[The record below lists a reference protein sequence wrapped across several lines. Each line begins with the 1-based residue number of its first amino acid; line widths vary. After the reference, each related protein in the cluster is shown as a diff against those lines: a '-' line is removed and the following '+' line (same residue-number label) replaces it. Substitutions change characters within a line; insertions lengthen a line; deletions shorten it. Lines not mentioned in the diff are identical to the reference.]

1 MDGIAKIYP
10 AKELKAVDM
19 AELMKAA
26 LMFNGVLHGCK
37 IEVASN
43 RLRMSPGRIVIFG
56 RLAEFAPD
64 SGESY
69 LFFDAP
75 SVSAR
80 TKFMICAISDLNNSS
95 NSFYISLLGPSAYNS
110 LVAEVSGDPTDENYN
125 TVGGKRFVRL
135 GEVYYDSSGT
145 PSSLNVS
152 ATDFPSGKPR
162 SNSKVLQDY
171 RSTLNDKDA
180 TYMAWIRYLNKAR
193 HHQNGFF
200 KTKTVNLDGVII
212 PANTSG
218 LFVFRKDYNA
228 DVQVVAE
235 NSGSIPSSMVPHTF
249 IWKRNGYR
257 GTGVGAA
264 NENKPWAADGVGQ
277 TPSVTPSQTYEH
289 DAPVD
294 INIEDNYKV
303 WYGVIGVQ
311 IDNATSG
318 GAGSAN
324 CVLQGFYQYDVSH
337 IAIKVRNTGS
347 TAATVKIAA
356 RSLYIQNIDFPS

>member
-10 AKELKAVDM
+10 AKEMKAVDM

-37 IEVASN
+37 IEVVSN

-56 RLAEFAPD
+56 RLAEFAPS

-69 LFFDAP
+69 LYFDAP

-80 TKFMICAISDLNNSS
+80 TKFVICAISDLNDSS

-135 GEVYYDSSGT
+135 GEVYYDTSGT

-152 ATDFPSGKPR
+152 ATDFPSGQPR
-162 SNSKVLQDY
+162 SNNVVLQDY
-171 RSTLNDKDA
+171 RASLNDKDA

-193 HHQNGFF
+193 HHRGFF
-200 KTKTVNLDGVII
+200 KTKTVNIDGVII

-218 LFVFRKDYNA
+218 LFAFRKEYNA
-228 DVQVVAE
+228 DVQVLDE
-235 NSGSIPSSMVPHTF
+235 SSGIIPLPVVPTTLF
-249 IWKRNGYR
+249 WKRSAYKNNGI
-257 GTGVGAA
+257 GQA
-264 NENKPWAADGVGQ
+264 NEGKAWAEDSAGQ
-277 TPSVTPSQTYEH
+277 QSQIVPSNTYDH
-289 DAPVD
+289 GAPVN
-294 INIEDNYKV
+294 INEEDSYKIWFGIV
-303 WYGVIGVQ
+303 GVQ

-324 CVLQGFYQYDVSH
+324 CVLQGFYQYDTNH
-337 IAIKVRNTGS
+337 IAVKVRNTGS
-347 TAATVKIAA
+347 TAATVKIAV
-356 RSLYIQNIDFPS
+356 RSLYIQDIDFPS

>member
-37 IEVASN
+37 IEVVSN

-56 RLAEFAPD
+56 RLAEFAPS

-69 LFFDAP
+69 LYFDAP

-80 TKFMICAISDLNNSS
+80 TKFVICAISDLNNSS
-95 NSFYISLLGPSAYNS
+95 NSFYISLLGPSAYSS

-152 ATDFPSGKPR
+152 ATDFPGGQPR
-162 SNSKVLQDY
+162 SNNVVLQDY
-171 RSTLNDKDA
+171 RASLNDKDA

-193 HHQNGFF
+193 HHRGFF
-200 KTKTVNLDGVII
+200 KTKTVTIDGVVI

-218 LFVFRKDYNA
+218 LFVFRKDYTANVGVL
-228 DVQVVAE
+228 DENGGVIPIPVV
-235 NSGSIPSSMVPHTF
+235 PTTLF
-249 IWKRNGYR
+249 WKKSAYKNN
-257 GTGVGAA
+257 GTGDA
-264 NENKPWAADGVGQ
+264 NDGKSWAVDSPGQ
-277 TPSVTPSQTYEH
+277 QSQIIPARTYDH
-289 DAPVD
+289 GAPVN
-294 INIEDNYKV
+294 INEEDSYKI
-303 WYGVIGVQ
+303 WFGVLGVQ

-318 GAGSAN
+318 GAGGAN
-324 CVLQGFYQYDVSH
+324 CVLQGFYQYDANH
-337 IAIKVRNTGS
+337 IAVRVRNTGS
-347 TAATVKIAA
+347 AAATVKIAV
-356 RSLYIQNIDFPS
+356 RSLYIQDIDFPS